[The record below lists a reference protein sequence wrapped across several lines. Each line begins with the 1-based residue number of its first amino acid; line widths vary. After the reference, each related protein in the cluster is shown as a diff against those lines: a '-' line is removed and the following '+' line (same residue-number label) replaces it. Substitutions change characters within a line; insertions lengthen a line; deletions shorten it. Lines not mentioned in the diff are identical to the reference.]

1 MFEISWVNKIKN
13 AKTFTKAR
21 LLSVK
26 VGGFECLHWHID
38 HQNRIKQIKFYMS
51 SFEYIF
57 QSDAMQTTRK
67 RNDTQMK
74 NGIA

>member
-1 MFEISWVNKIKN
+1 
-13 AKTFTKAR
+13 
-21 LLSVK
+21 
-26 VGGFECLHWHID
+26 
-38 HQNRIKQIKFYMS
+38 MS

>member
-1 MFEISWVNKIKN
+1 ME
-13 AKTFTKAR
+13 
-21 LLSVK
+21 
-26 VGGFECLHWHID
+26 GFECLHWHID